1 MANKKLNATIT
12 IGGAVSSS
20 LKGAFGTVK
29 SSVEQVGA
37 AMAKLEREQRTLTN
51 AIQTFGRQGKN
62 VDSLRAK
69 YAANVAAVDKLRAA
83 TERLK
88 RVEDARERNLAKRD
102 QYKEGVMGTIA
113 LGATVAAPIK
123 AAMDFESTMADIK
136 KVVDAPKG
144 ADENT
149 FFKAIG
155 KQVLDLSKVLPMTA
169 NEIGRIYALGGQSGI
184 ATEDLGKFTES
195 AVKMGVAFDVSAE
208 QAGQSMAELR
218 SAFGMTQDQVNTLA
232 DQMNYLDNNGSAAA
246 KDILEIVQR
255 IGPLAKVA
263 GVSAGQVAALGS
275 TLRGM
280 GVQNEIAAT
289 GIKNLFLTLAAGE
302 SATKGQR
309 AVFKQLGYTSTEV
322 AKSMQLD
329 ARKTMT
335 VILKQIGKLSKDKQ
349 AAALST
355 LFGKEVVGSI
365 APLLTNLDQLEKNFD
380 AVADKTKYAGSMQ
393 KEFAARAATTENQ
406 LILFRNQ
413 ITVLGVTIGSVLL
426 PAVNSVLQTVGPWI
440 GKVSELAEAHPVVT
454 KAIVAT
460 AGALITLKVAT
471 FSAGFAFTYLRGGAL
486 RLVGALA
493 GARAQMAIT
502 TVANRAMGA
511 SALTARGGLIGLAT
525 GGLAV
530 VGKQMRAM
538 AFAAALSVSSMGGL
552 ATRALPAVATAI
564 RLVGGAFI
572 ATGIGALIAGVAL
585 GGLWIYRNWAGVK
598 AFMVGTLEGIQQGL
612 QPLIDNL
619 TTLWNNLGPVKTAF
633 EWVGGAIAKVWDW
646 FTKLVQPVTYSGEEL
661 KKAGDAGQEF
671 GKALA
676 AGINFVTAPLQW
688 LIDKI
693 AWVVT
698 NMDTIKN
705 KAVDFK
711 NSVSDMA
718 GGAWQKTKDFFSNP
732 FGDEA
737 PQGNTLATPQTPAS
751 ALPAPSLANRG
762 GSTYTDSSTTT
773 IQVTQRPGENNADL
787 AKRIADEQE
796 RRRQVRQRSMMNDGV
811 VAP

>member
-413 ITVLGVTIGSVLL
+413 ITGLGVTIGSVLL

-471 FSAGFAFTYLRGGAL
+471 FAAGFAFTYLRGGLLNITGVVAS
-486 RLVGALA
+486 
-493 GARAQMAIT
+493 ARAQMAL
-502 TVANRAMGA
+502 M
-511 SALTARGGLIGLAT
+511 
-525 GGLAV
+525 
-530 VGKQMRAM
+530 
-538 AFAAALSVSSMGGL
+538 
-552 ATRALPAVATAI
+552 ATRSLPMVAAGVRT
-564 RLVGGAFI
+564 VGAAFI
-572 ATGIGALIAGVAL
+572 STGIGALVAGLAI

-598 AFMVGTLEGIQQGL
+598 GFMVGTLEGIQQGL

-646 FTKLVQPVTYSGEEL
+646 FTKLAQPVTYSGEEL

-688 LIDKI
+688 LIEKI
-693 AWVVT
+693 TWVVT
-698 NMDTIKN
+698 NMDTLKN

-732 FGDEA
+732 FGDDA